1 MARLC
6 RASADLSIWWRSDR
20 RQKASDAATLPHFAL
35 TASTSAKFGWIRA
48 GCCSRWPRRE
58 LESDLTQAIDPW
70 IRSVRSITRLGVLAL
85 GLPRFP
91 RIGEWSGATQRTP
104 ACARVT
110 ARRVSPPLPGDLAEP
125 ELPTSPLSAVAER
138 ELAAIAEETD
148 VAETAQFLDT
158 DANSFTFAVRTADK
172 NRMIFESAYTNIRI
186 GKATT
191 KQSFPESL
199 FRYGLTD
206 RLELRLGYNYE
217 TTPSFRDAVE
227 GDIAGNFG
235 INAQQ
240 QIYYGFKYQVSRQ
253 QKEKQWQPTSAFLF
267 QFHTPIASEQS
278 HTQIRLGYALG
289 WTLPN
294 GWNVDTGF
302 RYGTDRELGYDYTLW
317 APSAVVKIPFGRAKT
332 VVYPIRVLWR
342 RLRVSSQEFL
352 ETVRRYWLALFH
364 YSELGIWRDRLV
376 WHQ

>member
-1 MARLC
+1 M
-6 RASADLSIWWRSDR
+6 
-20 RQKASDAATLPHFAL
+20 
-35 TASTSAKFGWIRA
+35 
-48 GCCSRWPRRE
+48 
-58 LESDLTQAIDPW
+58 TQAIDPW

-85 GLPRFP
+85 GLALVFPGSANGQEQLSERPRALASQP
-91 RIGEWSGATQRTP
+91 VESL
-104 ACARVT
+104 
-110 ARRVSPPLPGDLAEP
+110 PPLPGDLAEP

-253 QKEKQWQPTSAFLF
+253 QKEKQWRPTSAFLF

-317 APSAVVKIPFGRAKT
+317 APSAVVKIPFGRRKRWYTQFEYFGVVSEFRPRNFSKQFVDTGLHYFITPNWEFGAT
-332 VVYPIRVLWR
+332 V
-342 RLRVSSQEFL
+342 SF
-352 ETVRRYWLALFH
+352 
-364 YSELGIWRDRLV
+364 GINE
-376 WHQ
+376 QTQGTMITAGTGIQF

>member
-1 MARLC
+1 M
-6 RASADLSIWWRSDR
+6 
-20 RQKASDAATLPHFAL
+20 
-35 TASTSAKFGWIRA
+35 
-48 GCCSRWPRRE
+48 
-58 LESDLTQAIDPW
+58 TQAIAPS
-70 IRSVRSITRLGVLAL
+70 IRSVRSITSLGVLAL
-85 GLPRFP
+85 GLALVFP
-91 RIGEWSGATQRTP
+91 RSANGQEPFSERPRAP
-104 ACARVT
+104 ASQPVD
-110 ARRVSPPLPGDLAEP
+110 SLPPLPGDLAEP
-125 ELPTSPLSAVAER
+125 ELPAPLSSALAESA
-138 ELAAIAEETD
+138 LAAIAEETD
-148 VAETAQFLDT
+148 RAETAQFLDT

-217 TTPSFRDAVE
+217 TTPSLRDAVE

-317 APSAVVKIPFGRAKT
+317 APSAVVKIPFGRRKRWYTQFEYFGIVSEFRPRNFSKQFVDTGLHYFITPNWEFGAT
-332 VVYPIRVLWR
+332 V
-342 RLRVSSQEFL
+342 SF
-352 ETVRRYWLALFH
+352 
-364 YSELGIWRDRLV
+364 GINE
-376 WHQ
+376 QTQGTMITAGTGIQF